1 MVLYLFKEFTYNSSR
16 YKASSD
22 FWEPIYP
29 SNFMDVGEPNVSSN
43 KPEIRPS
50 FLASFFTALGI
61 IM

>member
-1 MVLYLFKEFTYNSSR
+1 MVLYLFEEFTCNSSR
-16 YKASSD
+16 SKASSD

-29 SNFMDVGEPNVSSN
+29 SNFMDVGEPNLSSN

-50 FLASFFTALGI
+50 FLASFFAVLGI